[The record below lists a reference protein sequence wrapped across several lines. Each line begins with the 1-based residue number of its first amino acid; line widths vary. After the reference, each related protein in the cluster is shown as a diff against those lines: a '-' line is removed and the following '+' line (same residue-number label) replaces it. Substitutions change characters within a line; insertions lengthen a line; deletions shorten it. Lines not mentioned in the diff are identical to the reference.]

1 MLTLK
6 TLLTFTPLEMG
17 LVSISDWGKLI
28 KHNRLVLL
36 PNRNVLEKKN
46 KHAKN
51 KPGPMLLEIR

>member
-46 KHAKN
+46 KHAK
-51 KPGPMLLEIR
+51 